1 MAEGEPQAYPGKPQL
16 LRASEEDDLTAPFIR
31 AEVNLLVFP
40 FFALNNR
47 EVTQRKETVFRT
59 VVTRA
64 GQEVEISWIVS
75 ANPRY
80 GYPGPFDKK
89 LFRAIEH
96 VLTQLK
102 PPIENP
108 IPFSTYELCRL
119 VGKGVGGR
127 QYQGVKEIL
136 RRIVATTIRSQGAYF
151 HKGRRR
157 WIDDTFHLYER
168 VIFKGEEFPDG
179 RVAET
184 NYLFL
189 GDWYRESLNNRYVKP
204 IDYEYYNSLKSTIAQ
219 RLYEILGVKF
229 YPVIRSGGKGLRYRY
244 STLCQLLPAARQK
257 YRSKAREKLDPAHD
271 ELIETGFLADVR
283 WEEAE
288 ERDWLLYYSPGL
300 RLREEIRRF
309 QASEEVL
316 FLEAAGEE
324 RSGTAL
330 PQQEQE
336 PDPYELEGLV
346 RQILEVTGDEH
357 SWAFY
362 RQLARRALCQPKL
375 YDLVQRCL
383 SEVKYAA
390 HQGRIRTSKGAV
402 FVDKLKRYC
411 QQRGIDLKLRG
422 S

>member
-1 MAEGEPQAYPGKPQL
+1 MQTLRGFEEKDEPVP
-16 LRASEEDDLTAPFIR
+16 SFIR

-47 EVTQRKETVFRT
+47 EVTERKETVFQT
-59 VVTRA
+59 VVLRD
-64 GQEVEISWIVS
+64 GREVEISWIVS
-75 ANPRY
+75 ANSRY

-96 VLTQLK
+96 VLTQMK

-108 IPFSTYELCRL
+108 ITFSTYELCRL
-119 VGKGVGGR
+119 VGKGIGGR

-189 GDWYRESLNNRYVKP
+189 SEWYLESLNNRYVKP

-229 YPVIRSGGKGLRYRY
+229 YPVIRSGAEAGGLRYRY
-244 STLCQLLPAARQK
+244 STLCQLLPIARQR

-283 WEEAE
+283 WEESE
-288 ERDWLLYYSPGL
+288 ERDWLLHYSPGP
-300 RLREEIRRF
+300 RVREEVRRF
-309 QASEEVL
+309 QLQAPEEIPL
-316 FLEAAGEE
+316 LEADSAASDSVVG
-324 RSGTAL
+324 AD
-330 PQQEQE
+330 
-336 PDPYELEGLV
+336 PDPYAQEGLV
-346 RQILEVTGDEH
+346 RRILEVTGDEH
-357 SWAFY
+357 SRAFY
-362 RQLARRALCQPKL
+362 TQLARRALREPKL
-375 YDLVQRCL
+375 QDLIERCL
-383 SEVKYAA
+383 SEVKYEA
-390 HQGRIRTSKGAV
+390 HRGRIRTSKGAV

-411 QQRGIDLKLRG
+411 KERGIELGLNSSSG